1 MWLEIQTW
9 LPFAVVSLT
18 AAVSFGL
25 ALYGMQSAW

>member
-1 MWLEIQTW
+1 MWHEIQLW

-25 ALYGMQSAW
+25 ALYGMRSAW